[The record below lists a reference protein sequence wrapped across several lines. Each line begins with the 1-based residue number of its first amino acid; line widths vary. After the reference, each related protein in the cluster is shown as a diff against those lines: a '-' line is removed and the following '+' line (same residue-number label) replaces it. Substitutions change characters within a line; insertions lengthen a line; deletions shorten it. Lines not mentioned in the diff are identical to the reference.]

1 MEPLFE
7 AKYEQLLE
15 NLKEKAETGKPV
27 EIKEQVFDLPYLSN
41 FPFRVWVNIV
51 FFFSLLT

>member
-41 FPFRVWVNIV
+41 FPFRV
-51 FFFSLLT
+51 